1 MLDQGVNP
9 SWYYG
14 LSNNRPGRLFFF
26 NFFAVPGR
34 SYSSWSIINVQES
47 HRPTPCLRI
56 PFFFSGGLIF
66 LLIFF
71 NVLMMYKNIFF
82 YTFRN
87 FLEFVII
94 KIVSKSRF
102 SQKWKSRMFI
112 FERASLNFDT
122 VYEVILM
129 YFIKAWSWLLK
140 KIGKQTGK
148 VGLFQGWSI
157 IPVGLLLSFSV
168 HFSLVYYSR
177 WSIIRD
183 SIVLLLFPLSTE
195 KTVIELVEY
204 EAMVKW
210 HFFQSSPSHNLWH
223 FM

>member
-1 MLDQGVNP
+1 MESLIIDLFDYSFTTFLRYLVDLIPVGRLLMFRKHIDQHHV
-9 SWYYG
+9 SEF
-14 LSNNRPGRLFFF
+14 LFFF
-26 NFFAVPGR
+26 
-34 SYSSWSIINVQES
+34 
-47 HRPTPCLRI
+47 L
-56 PFFFSGGLIF
+56 FFFSGGLIF

-129 YFIKAWSWLLK
+129 YFIKA
-140 KIGKQTGK
+140 
-148 VGLFQGWSI
+148 
-157 IPVGLLLSFSV
+157 
-168 HFSLVYYSR
+168 
-177 WSIIRD
+177 
-183 SIVLLLFPLSTE
+183 
-195 KTVIELVEY
+195 
-204 EAMVKW
+204 
-210 HFFQSSPSHNLWH
+210 
-223 FM
+223 

>member
-1 MLDQGVNP
+1 MSQN
-9 SWYYG
+9 S
-14 LSNNRPGRLFFF
+14 FFF
-26 NFFAVPGR
+26 FFF
-34 SYSSWSIINVQES
+34 
-47 HRPTPCLRI
+47 
-56 PFFFSGGLIF
+56 FFFSGGLIF

-94 KIVSKSRF
+94 TIVSKSRF

-183 SIVLLLFPLSTE
+183 SIVVTLNISVFMDYPFSWNFCFWYWA
-195 KTVIELVEY
+195 VRFWG
-204 EAMVKW
+204 VKV
-210 HFFQSSPSHNLWH
+210 
-223 FM
+223 